1 MFENAWLNETQ
12 MRKQAEIMLET
23 FLWSLDGARIPQCRK
38 KKKTVITSNP
48 ISLKSVFVLEK
59 LLLNIK

>member
-23 FLWSLDGARIPQCRK
+23 FLWSLDGARIPQCS
-38 KKKTVITSNP
+38 KKTVITSNP

>member
-1 MFENAWLNETQ
+1 MFENTWLNETQ

-23 FLWSLDGARIPQCRK
+23 FLWSLDGARIPQCSK
-38 KKKTVITSNP
+38 KKPVITSNQ

>member
-23 FLWSLDGARIPQCRK
+23 FLWSLDGARIPQCSK
-38 KKKTVITSNP
+38 KKPVITSNP